1 VVVLLPHH
9 REHLHQ
15 SALTDATI
23 ERHGFYSCDDPHRIA
38 RILNWQRPAA
48 SLGKCL
54 VMPFTRRDG
63 SPNGFAMVRPDNPL
77 TDERG
82 RLRKYESP
90 AGVSPPVAG
99 FPLGTIDAVNT
110 PRAVLGTTEGW
121 KKALASDQSGCPCVA
136 LSGTWN
142 WQVKRGR
149 DEEGH
154 GKGPRE
160 LIPDLAGIDW
170 RNRPV
175 WIAFDSDPERKPSV
189 LHARAELARVLAEH
203 GARVVLIDLP
213 HGPRGP
219 DGLPSKM
226 AVDDFILAHGPEAFR
241 ELVES
246 ALAEKPEPRTL
257 EDWRAEMSRSRVGSI
272 DYPRVYLDTSPPG
285 SGKTYADM
293 PAAARA
299 GSSLIVV
306 PTHAN
311 CREVAGQFQAAEL
324 LAEAYPELSKKTCQ
338 AYETA
343 AKAIE
348 SGLAASAAV
357 CPGCLFRPTCDY
369 QTELAAADEAAHRIA
384 THQRAVF
391 ALEGLAKGRR
401 YIAIHEDAI
410 SVIRPTA
417 ESASTLGF
425 SAVAQVADEAGRAAK
440 TRGDDTQRYFFW
452 RLGEIAQ
459 AIGERL
465 QDATDTA
472 PIDLP
477 APVPPPKGTD
487 AALFGAMQSEGIW
500 PAAEPMRICRA
511 AAGGE
516 LAELVVRVDRIFRP
530 GGKTESKRAI
540 VAVWQRILP
549 ADSAVWLSDA
559 TADPD
564 ELAAVVP
571 DLIDATPGGRLAQQ
585 HPAVQV
591 PIDVKK
597 STAPGRMLAVV
608 RGLLEA
614 FFGFKRIG
622 VILDRRHAAAVQGTA
637 RKENLDPHYRER
649 IARVEHFR
657 SGQSRGSNSWLDS
670 GIDLLLVVGTPRVPE
685 SAVRARLIRTGN
697 HRAANRPGRWE
708 ADYWSGIDLDGRR
721 HTIRGAAYRDHD
733 WHLAHRAIVRA
744 ELVQAIGRGRGILP
758 EGCPVVVASNEEL
771 GLPLAATNVRPLTRA
786 EAEVLVAVREL
797 TTQNSKGLGQGELTT
812 LDPKRYLLEFCVV
825 TTRDVAR
832 AIDAH
837 ESHTRRVLANLADR
851 GLIHRIGKRGGWRI
865 PTTAPPSG
873 IAGPAAGSRRRGPAA
888 PPPGDGPDGSRA
900 PAGPSQPGSEAP
912 RLTTNQN
919 TGTVSPGRER
929 DSGPS
934 VAKSVADSGA
944 KPG

>member
-1 VVVLLPHH
+1 VVVLLAHH

-15 SALTDATI
+15 SALTDVTI

-77 TDERG
+77 TDKRG

-90 AGVSPPVAG
+90 AGVSPPIAG

-110 PRAVLGTTEGW
+110 PRAVLGVTEGW
-121 KKALASDQSGCPCVA
+121 KKAIASDQSGCPCIA

-142 WQVKRGR
+142 WQAKRGR

-189 LHARAELARVLAEH
+189 LHARAELARVLTEH

-226 AVDDFILAHGPEAFR
+226 AVDDFILAHGDEAFR
-241 ELVES
+241 ELVDA
-246 ALAEKPEPRTL
+246 ALAGEPAARSL
-257 EDWRAEMSRSRVGSI
+257 DDWRAEMSRSRVGSI
-272 DYPRVYLDTSPPG
+272 DHPGVYLDTSPAG

-306 PTHAN
+306 PTHQG
-311 CREVAGQFQAAEL
+311 CREVAEQFQAADL
-324 LAEAYPELSKKTCQ
+324 LAVAYPELSKETCR

-343 AKAIE
+343 VRAIE
-348 SGLAASAAV
+348 SGLAVAAAV

-369 QTELAAADEAAHRIA
+369 QAELAAADEAAHRIA

-425 SAVAQVADEAGRAAK
+425 SAVVRVADEAGQTAK
-440 TRGDDTQRYFFW
+440 ARGDDAQRHFFW

-465 QDATDTA
+465 GDATDTA

-477 APVPPPKGTD
+477 GPVAAPKGAD
-487 AALFGAMQSEGIW
+487 AALFAAMQSTNTW
-500 PAAEPMRICRA
+500 PAAAAVRICRA
-511 AAGGE
+511 AAAGE
-516 LAELVVRVDRIFRP
+516 LAELVCRVDRIFRP
-530 GGKTESKRAI
+530 GGETDTKRAVVGI
-540 VAVWQRILP
+540 WQRTLP
-549 ADSAVWLSDA
+549 TDAATWFCDA
-559 TADPD
+559 TADSG

-571 DLIDATPGGRLAQQ
+571 DLVDATPGGRLAQQ

-591 PIDVKK
+591 SLDVKK
-597 STAPGRMLAVV
+597 STAPSRMLAVV

-614 FFGFKRIG
+614 FPEFERIG
-622 VILDRRHAAAVQGTA
+622 MILDRRHAAAVQGTA
-637 RKENLDPHYRER
+637 RKGENLDPHYRER

-721 HTIRGAAYRDHD
+721 HTVRGVGYRDWD
-733 WHLAHRAIVRA
+733 WWRAHRAIVRA
-744 ELVQAIGRGRGILP
+744 ELVQAVGRGRTILP
-758 EGCPVVVASNEEL
+758 SGTPVIVVSNEPL
-771 GLPLAATNVRPLTRA
+771 GLPLAATNVRPLSRA
-786 EAEVLVAVREL
+786 EAEALAAVREL
-797 TTQNSKGLGQGELTT
+797 THGPPSGVDLSDQNSK
-812 LDPKRYLLEFCVV
+812 RYLYGFRSDKRSVSTAEVA
-825 TTRDVAR
+825 TRLGKGER
-832 AIDAH
+832 P
-837 ESHTRRVLANLADR
+837 TRRVLCDLAER
-851 GLIHRIGKRGGWRI
+851 GLVERAGERKGRRWRI
-865 PTTAPPSG
+865 VSTTDPH
-873 IAGPAAGSRRRGPAA
+873 
-888 PPPGDGPDGSRA
+888 
-900 PAGPSQPGSEAP
+900 
-912 RLTTNQN
+912 
-919 TGTVSPGRER
+919 
-929 DSGPS
+929 
-934 VAKSVADSGA
+934 
-944 KPG
+944 